1 MEEDEILDL
10 VNDKDEVIGTIPRRE
25 SSRIVSE
32 KLGFIRATD
41 MFIRNSEGKIWV
53 PKRTAHKTIAPNG
66 LDYSCGG
73 HVSSG
78 DDYDETMV
86 REIQEELNFTP
97 NPKKLHY
104 IGKMSPTS
112 TPYFRAIYVY
122 ESDETPEFN
131 PADFVSAEWMKPSEL
146 LSLLESG
153 VPAKGS
159 IKETIEY
166 LISKGEL

>member
-1 MEEDEILDL
+1 MEEEILDL

-32 KLGFIRATD
+32 NLGYIRATD
-41 MFIRNSEGKIWV
+41 MFIRNSQGKIWF

-86 REIQEELNFTP
+86 RELEEELNFTP
-97 NPKKLHY
+97 DPNKLRF
-104 IGKMSPTS
+104 IAKLAPTT

-131 PADFVSAEWMKPSEL
+131 PNDFVSAEWMKPSEL
-146 LSLLESG
+146 LDLLATG

-159 IKETIEY
+159 IKETVEY
-166 LISKGEL
+166 LISKGVL